1 MKTYKPFLL
10 FLCFFIFVGLACF
23 ITGSP
28 DPTATPVAVVPVE
41 ETPIQVEPVVE
52 EVVPE
57 EPTPTFTS
65 TATTLPSNT
74 PTTKPT
80 ATDRPTATQPPTQE
94 PVDEPLAY
102 FIEEFEGDID
112 SWSYFLISGDESKMD
127 LYANDGKLVF
137 DLQGENQWVYMLYD
151 EYYYPEVRIDVLAEN
166 RGKNTNN
173 VSLICHYSDRDGW
186 YEFNVSNGGLYYIL
200 VYSELDG
207 DYFTLASGGS
217 TNVNMGRDINLY
229 TAICDGNKLS
239 LYINNVLEREI
250 ADRKYN
256 LQEGKVG
263 VSVSSFD
270 VLPIL
275 VEVDYFSISL
285 P

>member
-10 FLCFFIFVGLACF
+10 FLSFFVIVGLGCF

-28 DPTATPVAVVPVE
+28 DPTATPVPAVPLE
-41 ETPIQVEPVVE
+41 ETPIQEQLVVE
-52 EVVPE
+52 ESIAE
-57 EPTPTFTS
+57 EPTPTHTS
-65 TATTLPSNT
+65 TATLMPSNT

-80 ATDRPTATQPPTQE
+80 ATEQPTATQE
-94 PVDEPLAY
+94 PIDEPLAY
-102 FIEEFEGDID
+102 FVEEFESDID
-112 SWSYFLISGDESKMD
+112 SWSFFLMSGDESEMD
-127 LYANDGKLVF
+127 LYTENGYLVF
-137 DLQGENQWVYMLYD
+137 DLQGENQWVYVLYD
-151 EYYYPEVRIDVLAEN
+151 EYYYPEVRLDVLAEN
-166 RGKNTNN
+166 RGKNTNS

-200 VYSELDG
+200 VYSELYG

-217 TNVNMGRDINLY
+217 TNVNMGRDTNIY
-229 TAICDGNKLS
+229 SAVCDGNELS
-239 LYINNVLEREI
+239 LYINGVLEREYV
-250 ADRKYN
+250 DRKYN
-256 LQEGKVG
+256 LREGKVG

-275 VEVDYFSISL
+275 VELDYFSISL